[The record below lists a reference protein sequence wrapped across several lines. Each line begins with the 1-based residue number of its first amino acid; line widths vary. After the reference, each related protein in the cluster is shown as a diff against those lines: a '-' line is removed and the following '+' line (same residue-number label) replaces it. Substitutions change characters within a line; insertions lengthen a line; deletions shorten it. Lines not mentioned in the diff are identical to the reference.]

1 MNPDYNAQSIEE
13 QAQQYWLDNQSFQ
26 VVEDNTKEKFYCL
39 SMFPYPS
46 GRLHMGHVRN
56 YSIGDVISRYQKM
69 RGKNV
74 MQPIGWDAFGL
85 PAENAALKNKVP
97 PAKWTYEN
105 ISYMKDQLIKL
116 GFGYDWSREIATC
129 HPKYYR
135 WEQWL
140 FVKLFEKGL
149 VYKKNAIVNWD
160 PVDQT
165 VLANEQVIDGRG
177 WRSDALI
184 EKKEISQWFMRI
196 TDYADELLDS
206 LDELNGWPDAVK
218 TMQKNWIGKSVGLE
232 IDFTRQDSDAL
243 RVYTTR
249 PDTLMGVTYLAVAAE
264 HPLAFQAGEN
274 NAEIQTFIDEC
285 KTMETT
291 EAAMET
297 MEKKGVDSGL
307 KCTHPITGEKVS
319 IWIANF
325 VLMGYGTG
333 AVMSVPAHDERDF
346 EFAKKY
352 GISIKSVIKP
362 KDQALDLDD
371 GAYTDKGVLFNSGE
385 FDGMDFS
392 QAFDA
397 IAQAL
402 SEKQLGEKQTNY
414 RLRDWGVSRQRYWGC
429 PIPIVNCS
437 KCGSVAVP
445 EQDLPVILPE
455 EVAFDGVGSPIK
467 KMPEFYQTTC
477 PNCDGEAERE
487 TDTFDT
493 FFESSWYFARYT
505 CKDND
510 TAMLDER
517 TKYWLKGGVDQYIGG
532 IEHAILHL
540 LYARFFNKLL
550 RDEGLIEN
558 DEPFN
563 SLLTQG
569 MVLSNSF
576 FKIDKKGAKQWVLLD
591 DVATQTNEKG
601 QIIDSTQISSGETI
615 TYAGMSKMS
624 KSKNN
629 GIDPQVMI
637 NKYGADTVR
646 LFIMF
651 AAPPTQDLEWSD
663 SGLEGS
669 YRFVNKIYRLISAF
683 IEDSKTHTV
692 AKLALDA
699 LNKEQKSI
707 RQKTHQA
714 LAKIGD
720 DMSRRHSFNTAIASL
735 MELSNA
741 LIKFSATDEQ
751 SMAVRAESVDI
762 ILKTLS
768 PITPHI
774 CHYLWHELGNK
785 EAIINE
791 PWPMVDKKAL
801 EQDEVQIIVQIN
813 GKLRAKLVL
822 DAGMDKLEVE
832 TQALNDENVAKFTD
846 GKTVV
851 KVIVVPNKLVNIVVK

>member
-1 MNPDYNAQSIEE
+1 
-13 QAQQYWLDNQSFQ
+13 
-26 VVEDNTKEKFYCL
+26 
-39 SMFPYPS
+39 
-46 GRLHMGHVRN
+46 
-56 YSIGDVISRYQKM
+56 
-69 RGKNV
+69 
-74 MQPIGWDAFGL
+74 
-85 PAENAALKNKVP
+85 
-97 PAKWTYEN
+97 
-105 ISYMKDQLIKL
+105 
-116 GFGYDWSREIATC
+116 
-129 HPKYYR
+129 
-135 WEQWL
+135 
-140 FVKLFEKGL
+140 
-149 VYKKNAIVNWD
+149 
-160 PVDQT
+160 
-165 VLANEQVIDGRG
+165 
-177 WRSDALI
+177 
-184 EKKEISQWFMRI
+184 
-196 TDYADELLDS
+196 
-206 LDELNGWPDAVK
+206 
-218 TMQKNWIGKSVGLE
+218 
-232 IDFTRQDSDAL
+232 
-243 RVYTTR
+243 
-249 PDTLMGVTYLAVAAE
+249 
-264 HPLAFQAGEN
+264 
-274 NAEIQTFIDEC
+274 
-285 KTMETT
+285 
-291 EAAMET
+291 
-297 MEKKGVDSGL
+297 
-307 KCTHPITGEKVS
+307 
-319 IWIANF
+319 
-325 VLMGYGTG
+325 
-333 AVMSVPAHDERDF
+333 
-346 EFAKKY
+346 
-352 GISIKSVIKP
+352 
-362 KDQALDLDD
+362 
-371 GAYTDKGVLFNSGE
+371 
-385 FDGMDFS
+385 
-392 QAFDA
+392 
-397 IAQAL
+397 
-402 SEKQLGEKQTNY
+402 
-414 RLRDWGVSRQRYWGC
+414 
-429 PIPIVNCS
+429 
-437 KCGSVAVP
+437 
-445 EQDLPVILPE
+445 
-455 EVAFDGVGSPIK
+455 
-467 KMPEFYQTTC
+467 
-477 PNCDGEAERE
+477 
-487 TDTFDT
+487 
-493 FFESSWYFARYT
+493 
-505 CKDND
+505 
-510 TAMLDER
+510 
-517 TKYWLKGGVDQYIGG
+517 
-532 IEHAILHL
+532 L

-601 QIIDSTQISSGETI
+601 QIINSTQISSGETI

-813 GKLRAKLVL
+813 GKLRAKLML